1 MQMRTHKPDAIQD
14 FLKLHKNFSECVI
27 ETIGFE
33 HFGTTLAI
41 RMDYI
46 YDSNG
51 NIRRN
56 LDEPNIITFAFKV
69 VQEVH
74 IYNGLNEIQS
84 SNPELLNWGFNE
96 VSRVILVEDSKL
108 LENYRGLSMPFFH
121 VSFQWEGKKSHIEI
135 VFSEFE
141 VASAE

>member
-1 MQMRTHKPDAIQD
+1 MRTREPDAIQE
-14 FLKLHKNFSECVI
+14 FLKSHKSFSECVI
-27 ETIGFE
+27 ETMGFE

-51 NIRRN
+51 SIRRN
-56 LDEPNIITFAFKV
+56 LDEPNIVSFAFKI

-74 IYNGLNEIQS
+74 IYNRLNQIQS

-108 LENYRGLSMPFFH
+108 LENYRDLPVPFSH

-141 VASAE
+141 VASAG